1 VDDGGR
7 IAWEAWRAERLARL
21 RAERGWLSVTG
32 LHWLEPGKNRVAG
45 LPGLFEVRDG
55 RVALVARRE
64 DGWTIGGAPVERR
77 ALTSDAGPVPDL
89 LALGEGRWVQV
100 LSRGGRLALR
110 TWDAAAPARRD
121 FSGVE
126 TFPWDPAW
134 RVEAAWEPL
143 DPPRTVLVQDVTG
156 MEAERRVPGRAR
168 FALGGQVLSLEP
180 TADGERL
187 AFVFRD
193 ATAGVETYGAGRFL
207 SADAPAG
214 GRVVLDFT
222 RAFNPPC
229 AFTPFATCPLPRPEN
244 VLPVRV
250 TAGERYG
257 GDQGADRA

>member
-1 VDDGGR
+1 
-7 IAWEAWRAERLARL
+7 
-21 RAERGWLSVTG
+21 VTG
-32 LHWLEPGKNRVAG
+32 LHWLEPGENRVPG
-45 LPGLFEVRDG
+45 LPGVFDVRDG
-55 RVALVARRE
+55 QVTLAARRE

-77 ALTSDAGPVPDL
+77 ALASDAGPAPDL
-89 LALGEGRWVQV
+89 VALGEGRWAQV

-110 TWDAAAPARRD
+110 TWDAASPARRD
-121 FSGVE
+121 FAGIE

-134 RVEAAWEPL
+134 RVEATWEPL

-168 FALGGQVLSLEP
+168 FALGGRALSLEP
-180 TADGERL
+180 TADGDRL

-207 SADAPAG
+207 SADAPVG
-214 GRVVLDFT
+214 ERVVLDFN

-244 VLPVRV
+244 VLPIRV

-257 GDQGADRA
+257 GGRGADRS